1 MSDTNETQG
10 TTPATEAAV
19 ETEAPRLK
27 GSDLVDATWTELGH
41 RIAAIGHKVFLR
53 TDLPRK
59 QTAGGI
65 YIPPMLA
72 TQYGQRLGS
81 QVLVTGTV
89 LSVGPLVKGD
99 IKVGDRIAFLRLT
112 FGWTNKLG
120 DDTLVGWIPESD
132 VLGLA
137 DADTVSPFG

>member
-1 MSDTNETQG
+1 MDTTETNQ
-10 TTPATEAAV
+10 TT
-19 ETEAPRLK
+19 ETEAPRLE
-27 GSDLVDATWTELGH
+27 GTALVDATWAELGH
-41 RIAAIGHKVFLR
+41 RIAAVGHKVFLR

-89 LSVGPLVKGD
+89 LSVGPLVKGA
-99 IKVGDRIAFLRLT
+99 IKVGDRIAFFRLT
-112 FGWTNKLG
+112 FGWTNKLN

-137 DADTVSPFG
+137 DSDTVAPFG